1 MAATDAP
8 LTDHLKSPSLLG
20 YQLRLGSKGMPFD
33 EMVGPDGSV
42 RAHWRDVAGFFARL
56 GPEEITRRW
65 NQARKI
71 LHDNGAAYNAQSRG
85 LLRPWE
91 LNPVPLCLPSGEWQ
105 TISKAIR
112 QRVRLLNCILNDLYG
127 DQTLL
132 ANRLL
137 PAALVLGN
145 ASYLRPCRGHPVK
158 DDVRLAVYAAD
169 IARAPNGSWWVVS
182 DRTQAPSGM
191 GYTLENRMVL
201 SRIFPNIFREA
212 RIARVGGFFDR
223 LRSALAALSPR
234 SGMEPNVVLLTPGP
248 LNETYFEQAYLSRHL
263 GYPLVQGQD
272 LVVRQGRV
280 FIKTLEG
287 LRQVDVIFRR
297 VDEDY
302 CDPLELR
309 DDSLLGVPGLL
320 NAVRAGSVTLANA
333 LGSGLVECAALN
345 AFLPGLCRKVF
356 GEELLMPSV
365 ATWWCGEKDA
375 LRYVVDN
382 LHGLVLKDAFDYPGS
397 RPNRQLPPADLRR
410 AILRRPA
417 YFAAQEFVRLS
428 QCPDFV
434 DGRLESRSIVLRV
447 FAVRSGADYELM
459 PGGLTRVVEEESSYG
474 ALMLPAGGSKDTW
487 VDTEDEASNPP
498 GPVRVVELQRTH
510 LDLTSR
516 VADNLFW
523 LGRYA
528 DRAEFTA
535 RIVRCAL
542 ENYSEEPGWVEQAD
556 VLPLLDTLHH
566 FGQLSAARPGE
577 PLDQSLSRQMADR
590 SCSGS
595 LVSTLLN
602 LRGLAAAARDQIS
615 NDTWRVL
622 NILSEDIAF
631 PDDLSASEAALH
643 LNKVILALSAF
654 QGLLNEIMPH
664 GHAWR
669 FVDLGRRIERGA
681 YLSRLTI
688 EILRREPEPRLG
700 PYELL
705 LETLD
710 ALVTYRQKHA
720 SLRAA
725 SVLDL
730 ILCDEGNPRSLA
742 AQLAS
747 CLEHLRQLPRASM
760 DSYKLPEERRLLRGL
775 SDLRLLDATEAVAQF
790 GSAHA
795 LGTLAQ
801 VEQLLA
807 ECSELITLRFF
818 THLRTSSLGRDS
830 ATTELRGAI

>member
-8 LTDHLKSPSLLG
+8 LSDPKNPSLLG
-20 YQLRLGSKGMPFD
+20 YQLRPGSRGMPFD
-33 EMVGPDGSV
+33 EMVGPDGDV
-42 RAHWRDVAGFFARL
+42 RPHWRDVAGFFARL
-56 GPEEITRRW
+56 GPEEIARRW

-71 LHDNGAAYNAQSRG
+71 LHDNGAAYNVRSQG
-85 LLRPWE
+85 VLRPWE
-91 LNPVPLCLPSGEWQ
+91 LNPVPLCLPGAEWQ
-105 TISKAIR
+105 AISRAVR
-112 QRVRLLNCILNDLYG
+112 QRARLLNFILEDLYG

-132 ANRLL
+132 ANRLI

-145 ASYLRPCRGHPVK
+145 AFYLRPCHGHRVK
-158 DDVRLAVYAAD
+158 NGVRLAVYGAD
-169 IARAPNGSWWVVS
+169 IARAPNGSWWIVS

-201 SRIFPNIFREA
+201 SRVFPTIFRET
-212 RIARVGGFFDR
+212 RIARLGSFFDGFR
-223 LRSALAALSPR
+223 TALAALSP
-234 SGMEPNVVLLTPGP
+234 GPALEPNVVLLTPGP
-248 LNETYFEQAYLSRHL
+248 LSETYFEQAYLARHL
-263 GYPLVQGQD
+263 GCPLVQGQD
-272 LVVRQGRV
+272 LVAREGRV

-287 LRQVDVIFRR
+287 LRQVDVILRR

-320 NAVRAGSVTLANA
+320 SAVRGGTVTLANA
-333 LGSGLVECAALN
+333 LGSGLVQCAALN
-345 AFLPGLCRKVF
+345 AFLPGLCRKLF
-356 GEELLMPSV
+356 DEELLIPSV
-365 ATWWCGEKDA
+365 ATWWCGEEAA
-375 LRYVVDN
+375 LRYVMDN

-397 RPNRQLPPADLRR
+397 RPNLKLPTEHLRSV
-410 AILRRPA
+410 ILARPA

-428 QCPDFV
+428 QCPDFA
-434 DGRLESRSIVLRV
+434 DGRLDARSIVLRV
-447 FAVRSGADYELM
+447 FAVRIGDDYELM
-459 PGGLTRVVEEESSYG
+459 PGGLTCVAEEESSDG
-474 ALMLPAGGSKDTW
+474 ALMLQAGGSKDTW
-487 VDTEDEASNPP
+487 VDIENAPSAHA
-498 GPVRVVELQRTH
+498 GAAFAIELQRTH

-523 LGRYA
+523 LGRYTE
-528 DRAEFTA
+528 RAEFTS

-556 VLPLLDTLHH
+556 VLPLLDTLKH
-566 FGQLSAARPGE
+566 FSQFFGPRSGE
-577 PLDQSLSRQMADR
+577 QIDYSLCRQMADR

-595 LVSTLLN
+595 LVSLLLN

-615 NDTWRVL
+615 NDTWRIL
-622 NILSEDIAF
+622 NILSQDIAF
-631 PDDLSASEAALH
+631 PENLSASEAALH
-643 LNKVILALSAF
+643 LNNVILALSAF
-654 QGLLNEIMPH
+654 QGLFNEIMPH

-669 FVDLGRRIERGA
+669 FVDLGRRIERGI
-681 YLSRLTI
+681 YLARLVA
-688 EILRREPEPRLG
+688 EILHEEPEPRLG

-730 ILCDEGNPRSLA
+730 VLCDESNPRSLA

-747 CLEHLRQLPRASM
+747 SMKHLKSLPREST
-760 DSYKLPEERRLLRGL
+760 DSYKLPEERRLLRAL
-775 SDLRLLDATEAVAQF
+775 SDIRLLDVSEATAPSGRAEALRT
-790 GSAHA
+790 
-795 LGTLAQ
+795 LGLI
-801 VEQLLA
+801 ENLFA

-830 ATTELRGAI
+830 ATTELRTAI